1 MQPQALASGLSA
13 AYPTATSTVTM
24 SGTRSQR
31 DSDAPEAIAVAAD
44 SRLQIPD
51 RRLQTPC
58 PKRVFTKCV
67 TCDYQTRYSYFY
79 SCTLYCRSTAD
90 LTLQIS
96 THRWTPSTSTL
107 KSLSSHRPG
116 GRLWTDRLEAATVD
130 LRFFVCRFVSRW
142 LMYAQIGRQLI
153 YMRWT
158 NFIKK

>member
-51 RRLQTPC
+51 RRLQTPY
-58 PKRVFTKCV
+58 PKRVFTKMNPCKQ
-67 TCDYQTRYSYFY
+67 TLFAMCDYQVYCSTSYY
-79 SCTLYCRSTAD
+79 DSCTAD

-96 THRWTPSTSTL
+96 TLRWTPSTSTL
-107 KSLSSHRPG
+107 KSLPSLHTAWVG
-116 GRLWTDRLEAATVD
+116 LWTDRLEAATVD

-142 LMYAQIGRQLI
+142 LMYAGARS
-153 YMRWT
+153 
-158 NFIKK
+158 